1 MRRQNT
7 KGLDGEVKRPRVAR
21 DTAGVA
27 ETFDGEST
35 RTAAFPCSSSL
46 LSVSAGIFRIIFTV
60 LLSLGTGERKN
71 ESETDGGRSTRARLS
86 DCRETERWQDA

>member
-1 MRRQNT
+1 M
-7 KGLDGEVKRPRVAR
+7 KRPQVAR

-27 ETFDGEST
+27 EAFDGESP

-46 LSVSAGIFRIIFTV
+46 LSMSAGIFRSIFTV
-60 LLSLGTGERKN
+60 LLSSGSRQRKN
-71 ESETDGGRSTRARLS
+71 ESETDGGRATLARLS